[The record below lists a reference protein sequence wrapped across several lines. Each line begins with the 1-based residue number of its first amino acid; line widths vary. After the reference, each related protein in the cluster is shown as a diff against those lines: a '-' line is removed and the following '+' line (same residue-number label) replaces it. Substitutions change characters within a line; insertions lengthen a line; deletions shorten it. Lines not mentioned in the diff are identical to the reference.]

1 MIVMAFGI
9 VVKSVQNGVAS
20 YGLAASKF
28 TGGIMSTISRR
39 ELLRSIPAV
48 ALAPRLFGQAAA
60 PAAPAQP
67 AQSGKPTIPL
77 KGLNY
82 FTLAVSDMK
91 RSIDFYQGLF
101 GMPIQARQGQNVL
114 MRIGKGPQF
123 ILLTP
128 AGSNPPSIV
137 PRLGLKVDNFN
148 PDRIIGMLE
157 QHGITRAAAG
167 DAGLTG
173 GAMKV
178 RLSRRGPENGGA
190 SDGTPELFLGDPDD
204 FVLQIQDTSFA
215 GGAGAMGNVVKVEES
230 PKKGLLALSDMSHF
244 TINASDGT
252 RTQNFYQETF
262 GTPVRSRQATTPA
275 MGIGP
280 GVHFLMF
287 IGGGGGRGGARG
299 AARGAAPGAPAGPAP
314 AAPAIPPAGPRA
326 SVNHVSMNMENFKP
340 DEVMKTLAS
349 FGIGERGAG
358 GGATGPLKSYISL
371 RMPDRGGAEGGTPE
385 LYFTD
390 PDGLLL
396 QLQDVKYCG
405 GGGFLGD
412 VCLG

>member
-1 MIVMAFGI
+1 
-9 VVKSVQNGVAS
+9 
-20 YGLAASKF
+20 
-28 TGGIMSTISRR
+28 MSTISRR
-39 ELLRSIPAV
+39 ELLLSIPAV
-48 ALAPRLFGQAAA
+48 ALAPRLFGQAAK
-60 PAAPAQP
+60 PA
-67 AQSGKPTIPL
+67 IPL

-101 GMPIQARQGQNVL
+101 GMPIQARQGQSVL

-123 ILLTP
+123 MLLTP
-128 AGSNPPSIV
+128 AGSNPPGIV
-137 PRLGLKVDNFN
+137 ARLGLKVDNFN

-157 QHGITRAAAG
+157 QHGVTRAAAG
-167 DAGLTG
+167 DPGLTG

-190 SDGTPELFLGDPDD
+190 ADGTPELFLGDPDD
-204 FVLQIQDTSFA
+204 FVLQIQDTSYA

-230 PKKGLLALSDMSHF
+230 PKKGLIALSDMSHF

-252 RTQNFYQETF
+252 RTQTFYQDTF
-262 GTPVRSRQATTPA
+262 GAPVRSRQATTPA

-280 GVHFLMF
+280 GVMFLMF
-287 IGGGGGRGGARG
+287 IGGGGGARG
-299 AARGAAPGAPAGPAP
+299 RGAAPGAPAPAAP
-314 AAPAIPPAGPRA
+314 AAPAPPAGPRA
-326 SVNHVSMNMENFKP
+326 SVNHVSMNMEDFKP
-340 DEVMKTLAS
+340 YEVMKTLAS
-349 FGIGERGAG
+349 FGIAERGG
-358 GGATGPLKSYISL
+358 GGATGPLKSYITL

>member
-1 MIVMAFGI
+1 
-9 VVKSVQNGVAS
+9 
-20 YGLAASKF
+20 
-28 TGGIMSTISRR
+28 MSTISRR
-39 ELLRSIPAV
+39 ELLLTIPTV
-48 ALAPRLFGQAAA
+48 ALAPRFFGQAAK
-60 PAAPAQP
+60 PAI
-67 AQSGKPTIPL
+67 SL

-101 GMPIQARQGQNVL
+101 GMAIQARQGQNVL

-123 ILLTP
+123 MLLTP

-148 PDRIIGMLE
+148 PERIVGMLE
-157 QHGITRAAAG
+157 QQGVTRAAAG
-167 DAGLTG
+167 DPGLTG
-173 GAMKV
+173 GALKV

-190 SDGTPELFLGDPDD
+190 ADGTPELFLGDPDD
-204 FVLQIQDTSFA
+204 FILQIQDSTYA

-230 PKKGLLALSDMSHF
+230 SKKGLIALSDMSHF
-244 TINASDGT
+244 TINASDAT
-252 RTQNFYQETF
+252 RTQNFYAETF
-262 GTPVRSRQATTPA
+262 GAPVRSRQATTPA

-280 GVHFLMF
+280 GVMFLMF

-299 AARGAAPGAPAGPAP
+299 AGRGAAPGAPAAP
-314 AAPAIPPAGPRA
+314 ASAAPAGPRA

-358 GGATGPLKSYISL
+358 GGATGPLKSYVTL